1 MILLEL
7 IMPSLKDLRNRITS
21 VKSTK
26 KITSAMKMVAAA
38 KLKRAQENA
47 EKTRPY
53 AEKMKEVV
61 SSLIGK
67 INQDT
72 FRFGNKN
79 KSNNNI
85 LLIICSSDRGLC
97 GGFNSSIIKFTKKLT
112 AKYKDEGK
120 KINFLFVG
128 KKAYQSLKRTES
140 SLIIDTLSDFANP
153 SIKFEIASSIRDK
166 LLELFFKKEIGE
178 CYLIY
183 TKFKSAISQSVE
195 IQKLLPVQNETTPE
209 NTNTKIISYDYEP
222 SEEIILDEIIPRNI
236 AIQIHSALLENLAS
250 EQGSRMTAMDNA
262 TRNAND
268 MIDNLTLFY
277 NRSRQALITS
287 ELIEIISGAEA
298 V

>member
-1 MILLEL
+1 
-7 IMPSLKDLRNRITS
+7 MPSLKDLRNRITS

-61 SSLIGK
+61 SSLIEK
-67 INQDT
+67 VNQDT
-72 FRFGNKN
+72 FRFGNLNKN
-79 KSNNNI
+79 NNNI

-97 GGFNSSIIKFTKKLT
+97 GGFNGSIIKFTKKLT
-112 AKYKDEGK
+112 TKYKGEGK
-120 KINFLFVG
+120 KINFFFVG
-128 KKAYQSLKRTES
+128 KKAYQSLKRTEDS
-140 SLIIDTLSDFANP
+140 PIIDTLSDFANP
-153 SIKFEIASSIRDK
+153 SIKFDIASSIRDK

-209 NTNTKIISYDYEP
+209 NANRKLISYDYEP
-222 SEEIILDEIIPRNI
+222 SEEMILDEIIPRNI

>member
-1 MILLEL
+1 
-7 IMPSLKDLRNRITS
+7 MPSLKDLRNRITS